1 MLREACG
8 GASDPEAAQVYATYV
23 LETTQMPQERFER
36 VLNEILGPDGDGP
49 MKTTADLLREEGRA
63 EGEARGQTRGR
74 TEGRTEVLLTLLR
87 RRFGELPSSL
97 VVRLASSTIAQLDAI
112 ALRILDAKSLDE
124 VFGS

>member
-1 MLREACG
+1 
-8 GASDPEAAQVYATYV
+8 
-23 LETTQMPQERFER
+23 
-36 VLNEILGPDGDGP
+36 

-87 RRFGELPSSL
+87 RRFGELPSPL

>member
-1 MLREACG
+1 
-8 GASDPEAAQVYATYV
+8 
-23 LETTQMPQERFER
+23 MPQERFER

-63 EGEARGQTRGR
+63 EGEARGEARGQTRGR

-87 RRFGELPSSL
+87 RRFGELPSPL